1 MLDTISAMDGAVD
14 YLENA
19 CQYQRAEYAQN
30 PPACVYARTPQPS
43 LLRSC
48 FGDLNEQNVTDFTGY
63 DAAPDPKCGYIS
75 QHNDFSTGRGD
86 NLQPQGRYPFP
97 WMKNT
102 KSHAYSWRDQWEG
115 NNFTMDVDEGKR
127 TRTAYTRGQLLELE
141 KEFHFNKYISR
152 PRRIELA
159 AMLTLTER
167 HIKIWFQ
174 NRRMKWKKE
183 EAKRQTKTNCSKPE
197 AALGDKCSGE
207 ATVGSHSGDAFK
219 NMDNDFSV
227 TGINNDIGL
236 LLTS

>member
-1 MLDTISAMDGAVD
+1 MPDLISVMDGEVD
-14 YLENA
+14 YLESA
-19 CQYQRAEYAQN
+19 CRYQSPEYVQS
-30 PPACVYARTPQPS
+30 PPACIYARTPQPS

-48 FGDLNEQNVTDFTGY
+48 FGDLNQHNMTDFTHY
-63 DAAPDPKCGYIS
+63 DGTTDPKSGYIC
-75 QHNDFSTGRGD
+75 QPNYFNTGHGD

-102 KSHAYSWRDQWEG
+102 KSHTYTWRNQWEG
-115 NNFTMDVDEGKR
+115 NNFTMDADESKR

-159 AMLTLTER
+159 AMLSLTER

-197 AALGDKCSGE
+197 AALGEKSSGE
-207 ATVGSHSGDAFK
+207 ATVGSQSGASFK
-219 NMDNDFSV
+219 NTDSDFSV
-227 TGINNDIGL
+227 TGINSDIEL
-236 LLTS
+236 LLSS

>member
-1 MLDTISAMDGAVD
+1 MLDTISVMDGEVD
-14 YLENA
+14 YFESA
-19 CQYQRAEYAQN
+19 CQYQSPEYVQN

-48 FGDLNEQNVTDFTGY
+48 FGDLNERYVTEFTRY
-63 DAAPDPKCGYIS
+63 DGATEPKSGYIS
-75 QHNDFSTGRGD
+75 QPNYFNTGYGN

-102 KSHAYSWRDQWEG
+102 KSHAYTWRNRWEG
-115 NNFTMDVDEGKR
+115 NNFTMDADESKR

-141 KEFHFNKYISR
+141 KEFHFNQYISR

-159 AMLTLTER
+159 AMLNLTER

-183 EAKRQTKTNCSKPE
+183 EAKRQTKANLSKPE
-197 AALGDKCSGE
+197 AALDGKCSGE
-207 ATVGSHSGDAFK
+207 ATAGSHSGASFK
-219 NMDNDFSV
+219 NTDNDFSM
-227 TGINNDIGL
+227 TGINNDIGH